1 MRGDQLL
8 RFLAQRLLKLVLLT
22 FALVVVNFLLIHAA
36 PGDPASVMAGQS
48 GAADERYLAQLR
60 EQFGLD
66 RPLAE
71 QLWIYVSRVA
81 TLEIGRAHV

>member
-48 GAADERYLAQLR
+48 GAKCHLPGDEN
-60 EQFGLD
+60 
-66 RPLAE
+66 
-71 QLWIYVSRVA
+71 
-81 TLEIGRAHV
+81 